1 MFPLIMFRKSGT
13 KHSIRGRFGE
23 LGEVFKKVFFDF
35 KLKIK
40 GKPCAA
46 ATPASRGAYRRAP

>member
-1 MFPLIMFRKSGT
+1 MFRKSGT

-35 KLKIK
+35 KLIIK
-40 GKPCAA
+40 DKVVGVGPHRPREA
-46 ATPASRGAYRRAP
+46 